1 MTSKK
6 LNKTEWLV
14 ISCFLLVV
22 FGIAANWFIWAE
34 YAMIVPLAYIAIF
47 SLIMIGYGIRN
58 AIRDL
63 FL

>member
-1 MTSKK
+1 
-6 LNKTEWLV
+6 
-14 ISCFLLVV
+14 LVV
-22 FGIAANWFIWAE
+22 FGIAANWFVWAE